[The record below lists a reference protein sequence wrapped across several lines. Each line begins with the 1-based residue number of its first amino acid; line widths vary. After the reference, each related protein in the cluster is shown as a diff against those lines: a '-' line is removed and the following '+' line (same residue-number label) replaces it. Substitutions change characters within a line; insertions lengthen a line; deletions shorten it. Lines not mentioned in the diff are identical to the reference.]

1 MDASVLNYTVNDNV
15 ASFLNKNQ
23 KLYIGGKWVDT
34 NSSKTFDVEDPATG
48 KKLSTCAAGNSDDID
63 LAVKAARE
71 AFDSGKWTGIPA
83 NERGKIIWKIGDLID
98 NHTEELAQLESLDNG
113 KPVAVAGAADV
124 PLSSDIFRYMA
135 GWATKIEGET
145 IPISVPYTP
154 GAQYHS
160 YTVKEPVGVVGQI
173 IPWNFPLLMAA
184 WKIAPALAAGCTIV
198 LKPAEQTPLSAL
210 RLIEIIHDSGI
221 LPDGVL
227 NLVTG
232 LGEDAGAPLAS
243 HPHVD
248 KVAFTGSTEV
258 GKLITKAAA
267 GNLKKVSLEL
277 GGKSPTIIFPDADID
292 AAIAGAASAIF
303 FNHGQCCC
311 AGSRLF
317 AHEKV
322 FDKVT
327 EGISKIA
334 DQIKGGP

>member
-23 KLYIGGKWVDT
+23 KLYIDGSWVDT
-34 NSSKTFDVEDPATG
+34 GSSKTFDVEDPATG
-48 KKLSTCAAGNSDDID
+48 KKLTSCAAGNSKDID
-63 LAVKAARE
+63 LAVKAARN

-98 NHTEELAQLESLDNG
+98 NHAEELAQLESLDNG

-184 WKIAPALAAGCTIV
+184 WKVAPALAAGCTIV

-210 RLIEIIHDSGI
+210 RLVEIIHDSGL
-221 LPDGVL
+221 LPNGVL
-227 NLVTG
+227 NIVTG
-232 LGEDAGAPLAS
+232 LGEDAGAPLAA

-267 GNLKKVSLEL
+267 GNLKK
-277 GGKSPTIIFPDADID
+277 G
-292 AAIAGAASAIF
+292 F
-303 FNHGQCCC
+303 F
-311 AGSRLF
+311 R
-317 AHEKV
+317 V
-322 FDKVT
+322 RW
-327 EGISKIA
+327 KIA
-334 DQIKGGP
+334 YNNISRC

>member
-23 KLYIGGKWVDT
+23 KLYIDGSWVDT
-34 NSSKTFDVEDPATG
+34 GSSKTFDVEDPATG
-48 KKLSTCAAGNSDDID
+48 KKLTSCAAGNSKDID
-63 LAVKAARE
+63 LAVKAARN

-98 NHTEELAQLESLDNG
+98 NHAEELAQLESLDNG

-184 WKIAPALAAGCTIV
+184 WKVAPALAAGCTIV

-210 RLIEIIHDSGI
+210 RL
-221 LPDGVL
+221 V
-227 NLVTG
+227 
-232 LGEDAGAPLAS
+232 
-243 HPHVD
+243 
-248 KVAFTGSTEV
+248 
-258 GKLITKAAA
+258 
-267 GNLKKVSLEL
+267 
-277 GGKSPTIIFPDADID
+277 
-292 AAIAGAASAIF
+292 
-303 FNHGQCCC
+303 
-311 AGSRLF
+311 
-317 AHEKV
+317 
-322 FDKVT
+322 
-327 EGISKIA
+327 
-334 DQIKGGP
+334 